1 MRPEIIFQALLY
13 LKQSNSLYYYI
24 DIALDN
30 IPRNLLSSA
39 HNTNDQECDS
49 SNLLQG
55 DDNPLDLHSFNSKQ
69 TMFMPNVSEEE
80 EIHIAPGEGKQL
92 KLILNDGFCKEL
104 SFPYLFPKGK
114 FGLKILREVKLQ
126 LNMLTSSS

>member
-1 MRPEIIFQALLY
+1 MY
-13 LKQSNSLYYYI
+13 LKQKNSLYHDI

-104 SFPYLFPKGK
+104 PFPYLFPKGK
-114 FGLKILREVKLQ
+114 FGLKILREIKLCPVKYVDQ
-126 LNMLTSSS
+126 